1 MLSCRWLLPALATV
15 VSDARFILLLGGR
28 TAATLE
34 LVKLSGPVNMNSG
47 VDGRAEDRTPW
58 AGVKG

>member
-34 LVKLSGPVNMNSG
+34 LVKLSGPVNMNS
-47 VDGRAEDRTPW
+47 
-58 AGVKG
+58 